1 VDFGVEGDRYRYRD
15 VLSGL
20 FAAWFADRT
29 AEQVTAALSGTTVLF
44 ERYRTFAEV
53 VEDPKVT
60 DNPLFSRLHQPGVGE
75 YLAAGLPA
83 AFDGIHPTSQAAP
96 ALGQDTADILSE
108 KLGLSAADIA
118 RFAESKTIA

>member
-1 VDFGVEGDRYRYRD
+1 

-29 AEQVTAALSGTTVLF
+29 AEQVTAALSRRIVLF

-60 DNPLFSRLHQPGVGE
+60 DNPLFSWLHQPGVGE

-83 AFDGIHPTSQAAP
+83 AFDGVHPTSEAAP
-96 ALGQDTADILSE
+96 ALGQVTVDILTE
-108 KLGLSAADIA
+108 NLGLTAADIA
-118 RFAESKTIA
+118 RLADTKTIA